1 MFIKEALFYGKKFLA
16 ESNSSFLDTILFLQK
31 ITGLEKEKILLD
43 SNKIKLDKNMTQKF
57 LFMLEQRKKNMPVQ
71 YIINQ
76 SEFMGIKF
84 YVDENVLIPRCDTE
98 ILVETILKFIS
109 HNKKKYRI
117 LELCTGSGC
126 ISISLKKFCDN
137 ILISAI
143 DIDPKAITIARK
155 NADSNGVKIKFICAD
170 IFKMFCN
177 EFAQNFDIVISN
189 PPYIKTCEIKNLKDN
204 VKKYE
209 PMLALDGGDDGLKF
223 YKFILENIGHS
234 CDIFFEIGFDQAN
247 DIKKIL
253 IKNNFCKIKVFKD
266 LAGLD
271 RVISTRKNIY
281 IKRE

>member
-1 MFIKEALFYGKKFLA
+1 MFVKEALFYGKKILT

-43 SNKIKLDKNMTQKF
+43 GDKIKLDRNMTQKF

-71 YIINQ
+71 YIIKQ
-76 SEFMGIKF
+76 AEFMGMRF
-84 YVDENVLIPRCDTE
+84 YVDKNVLIPRSDTE
-98 ILVETILKFIS
+98 ILVEHVLKFIS

-126 ISISLKKFCDN
+126 ISISLKKFCKD

-143 DIDPKAITIARK
+143 DIDSKAIAIAKK
-155 NADSNGVKIKFICAD
+155 NADSNGVKIKFVCAD

-177 EFAQNFDIVISN
+177 EFAQNFDIIISN

-223 YKFILENIGHS
+223 YKFILANVKHG
-234 CDIFFEIGFDQAN
+234 CNIFFEIGFDQAS
-247 DIKKIL
+247 DIRKIL
-253 IKNNFCKIKVFKD
+253 IKNDFCEIKVFKD

-271 RVISTRKNIY
+271 RVVSAEKNIY
-281 IKRE
+281 I

>member
-1 MFIKEALFYGKKFLA
+1 MFIKEALSYGKKFLA

-31 ITGLEKEKILLD
+31 ITGLSKEKILLD

-57 LFMLEQRKKNMPVQ
+57 LFILEQKKKNMPAQ

-76 SEFMGIKF
+76 AEFMGIKF

-98 ILVETILKFIS
+98 ILVETILNFIS

-143 DIDPKAITIARK
+143 DIDPKAIAIAKK

-177 EFAQNFDIVISN
+177 EFAQNFDMIIFN

-209 PMLALDGGDDGLKF
+209 PILALDGGDDGLKF
-223 YKFILENIGHS
+223 YKFILEKIKHS
-234 CDIFFEIGFDQAN
+234 CDVFFEIGFDQAS

-253 IKNNFCKIKVFKD
+253 VENNFCEIKVFKD

-281 IKRE
+281 I